1 MTSTVGFTP
10 PPYPYD
16 RLKDLRA
23 VADRHE
29 GGCVD
34 LSVGTPTDPPPAVVV
49 DALARS
55 GAERGYPPSI
65 GTVAFREAAAG
76 WVGTRFG
83 VTLDPNHVAACIG
96 TKEFVAGA
104 PHWLRLR
111 RPDRDVV
118 LYPAISYPS
127 YAMGAELAGATPV
140 AVPVDASFRLD
151 LDAIDE
157 ADAARALC
165 LWVNTPGNPAGALDD
180 LAAVAAWDAPTTCR
194 CSATSATPSSRGMAR
209 PHTILE
215 HGIDGV
221 LAVHSLSKRSN
232 LAGARVGFYAGD
244 PELVEYLSEVRKH
257 AGFMVPGPVQ
267 TAAVAAWG
275 DTDPRRRAAGALLPP
290 VGTVPRS
297 AGGNRRRRADA
308 GRRVL
313 PVGAGPRRRCLGV
326 GGRARRTRRDVGQP
340 GRVLRSRR
348 CAVRAARHG
357 AARRSARPR
366 HRTPGPG
373 LTGRRAAA
381 VAGAVRHNG
390 GVTLPAGPPGPYQ
403 MPPAQPAPAATGKKV
418 SPAGYWIGGGILVV
432 GCGIAIIWFV
442 VAHRRSG
449 RRSERLRT
457 HPCARVRGGDPGRRE
472 VDDLLR
478 DRHQS

>member
-23 VADRHE
+23 IADRHD

-49 DALARS
+49 EALARS

-83 VTLDPNHVAACIG
+83 VTLDPNNVAACIG

-127 YAMGAELAGATPV
+127 YAMGAELAGARAV
-140 AVPVDASFRLD
+140 AVPLDASFRLD

-165 LWVNTPGNPAGALDD
+165 LWVNTPGNPAGGLDD
-180 LAAVAAWDAPTTCR
+180 LAAVAAWGRAHDVPVLSDECYAEFTWDGAPQ
-194 CSATSATPSSRGMAR
+194 
-209 PHTILE
+209 TILE
-215 HGIDGV
+215 HGLEGFV
-221 LAVHSLSKRSN
+221 AVHSLSKRSN

-244 PELVEYLSEVRKH
+244 PDLVEYLSEVRKH

-267 TAAVAAWG
+267 VAAVAAWG
-275 DTDPRRRAAGALLPP
+275 DTVHVDEQRARYLHRLKRCQGLLAGIN
-290 VGTVPRS
+290 VDVPRPDGAFYLWAPAPGGDAWAL
-297 AGGNRRRRADA
+297 AGVLAEQA
-308 GRRVL
+308 GMLVS
-313 PVGAGPRRRCLGV
+313 
-326 GGRARRTRRDVGQP
+326 P
-340 GRVLRSRR
+340 GEFY
-348 CAVRAARHG
+348 G
-357 AARRSARPR
+357 
-366 HRTPGPG
+366 
-373 LTGRRAAA
+373 
-381 VAGAVRHNG
+381 VAGAPYVRLAM
-390 GVTLPAGPPGPYQ
+390 V
-403 MPPAQPAPAATGKKV
+403 QPDV
-418 SPAGYWIGGGILVV
+418 RLDLV
-432 GCGIAIIWFV
+432 A
-442 VAHRRSG
+442 
-449 RRSERLRT
+449 ERL
-457 HPCARVRGGDPGRRE
+457 ARA
-472 VDDLLR
+472 
-478 DRHQS
+478 